1 MPNLISYNGTD
12 KWKIKATELL
22 NQGGGG
28 GGGLVDDVIVYD
40 EDHPTGQSV
49 VNADKEAEIDL
60 TSYAKSSDIPDPQVQ
75 SDYAQ
80 SDSSAVDYIKNKPT
94 IPSTAED
101 VGAIPATEKG
111 ANSGVAELDANGKVP
126 SSQLPSYVDDVIEVA
141 DYASLPSTG
150 ETGKIYVTLDDNK
163 TYRWSGT
170 AYVEISPSLALGETS
185 STAYRGDRGKT
196 AYDHATESG
205 RASTTASGLY
215 KIGVTAEGHVA
226 SATPVQKSDI
236 TALGIPAQDTT
247 YTASGNIEID
257 SNVIKR
263 KEVWLDSFA
272 EYEAL
277 QSADSN
283 TDYHVPS
290 VTFGLLPI
298 TVVNG
303 KICCHYTK
311 EV

>member
-1 MPNLISYNGTD
+1 MADISQIELPDGNTYD
-12 KWKIKATELL
+12 IKDA
-22 NQGGGG
+22 N
-28 GGGLVDDVIVYD
+28 
-40 EDHPTGQSV
+40 
-49 VNADKEAEIDL
+49 
-60 TSYAKSSDIPDPQVQ
+60 
-75 SDYAQ
+75 
-80 SDSSAVDYIKNKPT
+80 
-94 IPSTAED
+94 
-101 VGAIPATEKG
+101 AIPATEKG
-111 ANSGVAELDANGKVP
+111 VNNGVAELDTNGKVP
-126 SSQLPSYVDDVIEVA
+126 SSQLPSYVDDVVEVA

-257 SNVIKR
+257 NNVIKR
-263 KEVWLDSFA
+263 KEVWLNNMSD
-272 EYEAL
+272 YNAL
-277 QSADSN
+277 SSVDPD
-283 TDYHVPS
+283 TDYHVKGIFAI
-290 VTFGLLPI
+290 TFSANKVII
-298 TVVNG
+298 TDNDGNLIASDITTEKLNQASDLTEAYRVVNG
-303 KICCHYTK
+303 ELY
-311 EV
+311 VVYDDGL